1 MSLMKK
7 PAVNEDESTRSTL
20 TRLLAQWTQAYEA
33 AHGTL
38 PVQPYDPDWQSPCQ
52 IEPPDGAGNIQWQPV
67 ERHETP
73 DFSGLERALEQPVH
87 PDIKAYYGSFW
98 SDCFQAKAS
107 EGELTLIQ
115 VWNETDF
122 DRLIEN
128 ILGHAFAKS
137 RIKAPLT
144 IFFASTD
151 DEELI
156 LSVDNASGEVVL
168 ERPGERPLRSV
179 AGTLAEFL
187 ARLDPVVPLLGN

>member
-1 MSLMKK
+1 
-7 PAVNEDESTRSTL
+7 
-20 TRLLAQWTQAYEA
+20 
-33 AHGTL
+33 
-38 PVQPYDPDWQSPCQ
+38 
-52 IEPPDGAGNIQWQPV
+52 V
-67 ERHETP
+67 ERQDTP

-98 SDCFQAKAS
+98 SACLQAKAS

-115 VWNETDF
+115 VWNDQDF

-144 IFFASTD
+144 LFFASTD
-151 DEELI
+151 DQELI

-168 ERPGERPLRSV
+168 EHPGARPLRSV

-187 ARLDPVVPLLGN
+187 ARLDPVVPAPDN